1 VQESNIKKD
10 YKIKRAI
17 IFTIILLFML
27 FCIAQAIKMIDILEK
42 TTKTLGVA
50 TSNNEINNVENNNTI
65 ANASDENKPDY
76 IYIEQGSN
84 FHTNSHSTSGSSVN
98 NVAGNDATG
107 NNTTGNNTTGNNI
120 TGNNTTGNNTTGNN
134 TTGNNTAGNNTT
146 GNNTTGNNTTGNNTT
161 GNNTAGNNTTGNN
174 TTGNNT
180 TGNNTTGNNTTG
192 NNTTGNNTTGNNT
205 TGNNTTGNNTTGNNT
220 TGNNTTG
227 NNTTGNNTTGN
238 NTTANNTTENNSDTT
253 GFYIKDNDYN
263 WADTTQLHIFKDITY
278 NYRELIVPGSIGTYN
293 FVVVNANDF
302 KLNLDMQ
309 FIENNLYNVN
319 MKYRL
324 KQGNGY
330 IIGNAN
336 TWVSASD
343 LNIQNAIFEANEQRE
358 YTLEWKWVESA
369 NDTSIGITSGAKYQL
384 SIQYYAEEIL

>member
-1 VQESNIKKD
+1 MQESNIKKD

-134 TTGNNTAGNNTT
+134 TTGNNTA
-146 GNNTTGNNTTGNNTT
+146 
-161 GNNTAGNNTTGNN
+161 
-174 TTGNNT
+174 
-180 TGNNTTGNNTTG
+180 
-192 NNTTGNNTTGNNT
+192 GNNTTGNNT